1 MKQNN
6 HLIVTL
12 TDFKRHFSSSEF
24 WENRRQFV
32 RDMHPDKVYYWN
44 DELEQA
50 YYNIKAWIESPD
62 DANGKISEKGKK
74 SLSLLTGKIFD
85 WDENP
90 SSKIDL
96 SQKIIKVQAG
106 QTVSLPE
113 YKAGD
118 LNDFKIN
125 LHKIEI
131 VGNSESSAKV
141 LIGDRLWGSYYSG
154 EVVYFTEINGGCI
167 ELLPNKLSNE
177 VMELTLACRDS
188 EFESDLIVQDLVNG
202 KKTTHQRV
210 TSFAIVYKGYVYI
223 DHRGKPIYFID
234 NKSFYKYMLNSNEH
248 AVYVKAED
256 DVVLVLYKN
265 GDLRSTTDENVKK
278 NIRSAKFD
286 KNRIIK
292 INL

>member
-1 MKQNN
+1 MKLNN

-12 TDFKRHFSSSEF
+12 TDFKRHFNSSEF

-44 DELEQA
+44 NELEQA
-50 YYNIKAWIESPD
+50 YYDIKAWIESPD

-74 SLSLLTGKIFD
+74 SLSLLTGKVFD

-106 QTVSLPE
+106 QTISLPE

-118 LNDFKIN
+118 LNDFEIN

-131 VGNSESSAKV
+131 VGNSESPAKI

-167 ELLPNKLSNE
+167 ELLSNKLSNE

-210 TSFAIVYKGYVYI
+210 TSFAIAYKGYVCIGY
-223 DHRGKPIYFID
+223 RGKPICMID
-234 NKSFYKYMLNSNEH
+234 DYSFPKYMLNSDKH

-256 DVVLVLYKN
+256 DVVLVLYNN
-265 GDLRSTTDENVKK
+265 GDLRCTKDINVKK
-278 NIRSAKFD
+278 RVRSAKID
-286 KNRIIK
+286 VNGIIK
-292 INL
+292 INQ